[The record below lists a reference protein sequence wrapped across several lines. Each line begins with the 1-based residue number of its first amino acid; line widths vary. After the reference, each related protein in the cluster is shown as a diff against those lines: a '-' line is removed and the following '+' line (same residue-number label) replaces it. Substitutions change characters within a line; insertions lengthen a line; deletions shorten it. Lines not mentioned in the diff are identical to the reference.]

1 MQSANLGLLI
11 KPRKLSSRKCKVGE
25 NAILGLLRTKNH
37 EKYAFTLNIVLVTC
51 GLVVRL
57 GTCTTCPSGISPVCL
72 PAMCASSWL
81 SLNFKTGC
89 LRISDFLNF
98 NFSLWH

>member
-11 KPRKLSSRKCKVGE
+11 KPRKFSSRKCKVGE

-51 GLVVRL
+51 GIVVRCRCMYNL
-57 GTCTTCPSGISPVCL
+57 PFWDKSSMPPSN
-72 PAMCASSWL
+72 MC
-81 SLNFKTGC
+81 
-89 LRISDFLNF
+89 
-98 NFSLWH
+98 